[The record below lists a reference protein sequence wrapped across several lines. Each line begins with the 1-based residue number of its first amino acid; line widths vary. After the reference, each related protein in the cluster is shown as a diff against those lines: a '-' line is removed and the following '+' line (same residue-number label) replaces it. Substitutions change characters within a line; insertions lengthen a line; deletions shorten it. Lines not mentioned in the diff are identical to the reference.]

1 MAFFTAEAEMAQKE
15 KRVCSQGRDLVTQ
28 HTRASSSLGRDPQ
41 PQPRGR
47 AQVKVSDSQVAQG
60 AGSEGVV
67 LV

>member
-1 MAFFTAEAEMAQKE
+1 MAQKE
-15 KRVCSQGRDLVTQ
+15 KGVCSQGRDLVTQ
-28 HTRASSSLGRDPQ
+28 HRGVSPSLGQDPQ
-41 PQPRGR
+41 PQPGGR